1 MKKLESSLVNM
12 VVVLTA
18 ISVIAGGALA
28 AINDVTKERIE
39 AINAENLQVGIK
51 KVILGTAEGELNVE
65 TPDSIDENTVVYS
78 TDKGVAVQTVTNGF
92 GGPLKVLVGFDE
104 TGTIMGYTILATQ
117 ETPGLG
123 VKAETWFQKGQKGD
137 IIGKNPGETALVVSK
152 DGGDVDAITASTI
165 TSRAFLGAVNAAYK
179 AYMDKQGAGCPD
191 TDAASGAT
199 RRDRQ
204 DGAEETS
211 SAPDSINS

>member
-1 MKKLESSLVNM
+1 MKKLKSSLVNM

-28 AINDVTKERIE
+28 AINKVTKEPIE
-39 AINAENLQVGIK
+39 AINAKNLQNGIK
-51 KVILGTAEGELNVE
+51 QVILGTAEGELNVE
-65 TPDSIDENTVVYS
+65 TPDSIDENTVIYR
-78 TDKGVAVQTVTNGF
+78 TDKGVAVQTATNGF

-104 TGTIMGYTILATQ
+104 TGAVMGYTILATQ

-123 VKAETWFQKGQKGD
+123 VKAATWFQKGQKGD
-137 IIGKNPGETALVVSK
+137 IIGKNPGEKELVVSK

-179 AYMDKQGAGCPD
+179 AYMDKQGAGASD
-191 TDAASGAT
+191 ADAASGAS
-199 RRDRQ
+199 Q
-204 DGAEETS
+204 QNWQNKAEDAAAET
-211 SAPDSINS
+211 DSINS